1 MYDRIQEKAKQYPIV
16 SSDCSVCLI
25 HICHLKKRYASLS
38 FSRDNVVCLN
48 FKVK

>member
-25 HICHLKKRYASLS
+25 HICYSKKDIPACHFPETTLKRLGGT
-38 FSRDNVVCLN
+38 N
-48 FKVK
+48 